1 MAGQLGRSEDAVT
14 FWLKAIT
21 LNPWNWEYHDQ
32 LAKLYADRQDWKNA
46 AEQCQEALK
55 LNMAALETRT
65 LLVKCLLRLRQT
77 NAAQREFE
85 TLLAFEPPD
94 PEALRQWFAEENK

>member
-1 MAGQLGRSEDAVT
+1 MAGQLGGSEQAVT
-14 FWLKAIT
+14 FSQRAVT

-32 LAKLYADRQDWKNA
+32 LAKLYADRQNWKNA

-65 LLVKCLLRLRQT
+65 LLVKCLLRLRQI

-85 TLLAFEPPD
+85 TLLAFELPD
-94 PEALRQWFAEENK
+94 PEALRQWFAEENR